1 MDIDRSKLIKWECL
15 SRYFKEEEV
24 GSTLDALFQNPLCED
39 SARNEI
45 LDKLKLNNEQRDFLF
60 KVYDI
65 DYLYPVDDRPVL
77 VEEKMANIAGKKFQS
92 GNYVYLH
99 HGTSTQ
105 YKHLK
110 DASSLGLEAGIL
122 LRCVKFKQAPKGLLG
137 YALVDY
143 KDIAHEESRFYPIS
157 CCEYLPQAN
166 QTKIRVDDFIRRMR
180 SLLTK

>member
-15 SRYFKEEEV
+15 SRYFKEEE
-24 GSTLDALFQNPLCED
+24 GIILDAFFQNPLCED

-45 LDKLKLNNEQRDFLF
+45 LDKLELNNKQRDFLF

-65 DYLYPVDDRPVL
+65 DYLYPVGNRPIL
-77 VEEKMANIAGKKFQS
+77 VEEKMKNIAGKKFQS

-110 DASSLGLEAGIL
+110 DASSLGLDAGIL

-137 YALVDY
+137 YALADF
-143 KDIAHEESRFYPIS
+143 KDMARDESKFYPVS

-166 QTKIRVDDFIRRMR
+166 QTKIKVDDFIKRMR
-180 SLLTK
+180 NFLLK